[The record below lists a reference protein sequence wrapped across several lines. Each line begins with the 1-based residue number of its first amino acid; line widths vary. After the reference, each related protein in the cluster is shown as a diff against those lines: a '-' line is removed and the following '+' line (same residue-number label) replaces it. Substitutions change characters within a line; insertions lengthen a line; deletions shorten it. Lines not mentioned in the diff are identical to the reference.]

1 MTTGNKIIVISI
13 AVIAVITL
21 TVLFVCLFSTN
32 KENDTHSAESEETR
46 EATEI
51 QQQPEDETL
60 DTTPKPIPELDE
72 GNEIYLDADVIAR
85 LTEMELYGEEDL
97 VNAILDGE
105 MELIN
110 SFVNKG
116 YSLRAV
122 RQAQRFYFHFYDD
135 LKNEGIESVVGK
147 LTACFTTEGVFEES
161 FATDA
166 QRLFGFDADT
176 DYSYIF
182 DMEDSQ

>member
-1 MTTGNKIIVISI
+1 MTTWNKVIIILI
-13 AVIAVITL
+13 AVIAAITL
-21 TVLFVCLFSTN
+21 TVLFVCFSSAN
-32 KENDTHSAESEETR
+32 KESDTHSAESGETG

-60 DTTPKPIPELDE
+60 DTTPKPIPELEE
-72 GNEIYLDADVIAR
+72 GNDIYLDSDVIAR

-105 MELIN
+105 MVLIN

-122 RQAQRFYFHFYDD
+122 RQAQRFYFHFYDE
-135 LKNEGIESVVGK
+135 LKDESIEEIVSK
-147 LTACFTTEGVFEES
+147 LTSCFTNEGVFEDA
-161 FATDA
+161 FPTDA
-166 QRLFGFDADT
+166 QGLFGFAVDM

>member
-1 MTTGNKIIVISI
+1 MTTGNKIIIISI

-32 KENDTHSAESEETR
+32 KENDTHSAESGETG

-51 QQQPEDETL
+51 QQQSEDDTL

-72 GNEIYLDADVIAR
+72 GNEIYLDSDVIAK

-105 MELIN
+105 MVLIN

-135 LKNEGIESVVGK
+135 LKNESIESVVGK
-147 LTACFTTEGVFEES
+147 LTACFTTEGVFEDS

-166 QRLFGFDADT
+166 QRLFADLKAILT
-176 DYSYIF
+176 YG
-182 DMEDSQ
+182 

>member
-1 MTTGNKIIVISI
+1 
-13 AVIAVITL
+13 
-21 TVLFVCLFSTN
+21 
-32 KENDTHSAESEETR
+32 
-46 EATEI
+46 
-51 QQQPEDETL
+51 
-60 DTTPKPIPELDE
+60 
-72 GNEIYLDADVIAR
+72 
-85 LTEMELYGEEDL
+85 MELYGEEDL

-105 MELIN
+105 MVIIN

-135 LKNEGIESVVGK
+135 LKNESIESVVGK
-147 LTACFTTEGVFEES
+147 LTSCFTTEGVFENNFS
-161 FATDA
+161 ADA
-166 QRLFGFDADT
+166 ERQFGFAADS

>member
-1 MTTGNKIIVISI
+1 MTTGNKIIIISI

-32 KENDTHSAESEETR
+32 KENDTHSAESEETG

-85 LTEMELYGEEDL
+85 LSEMELYGEEDL

-105 MELIN
+105 MVLVN

-147 LTACFTTEGVFEES
+147 LTACFTTEGVFENS
-161 FATDA
+161 FSADA
-166 QRLFGFDADT
+166 ERLFGFAADT

>member
-1 MTTGNKIIVISI
+1 MTTGNKIIIISI

-21 TVLFVCLFSTN
+21 TVLLVCIFSESGKDSLTTGETN
-32 KENDTHSAESEETR
+32 ERTET
-46 EATEI
+46 TKPI
-51 QQQPEDETL
+51 QPLEDETL

-105 MELIN
+105 MVLIN
-110 SFVNKG
+110 SFVEKE
-116 YSLRAV
+116 YSLRAL
-122 RQAQRFYFHFYDD
+122 RQAQRFYFHFYDE
-135 LKNEGIESVVGK
+135 LKDESIEDVVNK
-147 LTACFTTEGVFEES
+147 LTSCVTSEGVFEDA
-161 FATDA
+161 FPTDV
-166 QRLFGFDADT
+166 QRLFGFAADT

>member
-1 MTTGNKIIVISI
+1 MTTWNKVIIILI
-13 AVIAVITL
+13 AVIAAITL
-21 TVLFVCLFSTN
+21 TVLFVCFCSAN
-32 KENDTHSAESEETR
+32 KESDTHSAESGETG

-60 DTTPKPIPELDE
+60 DTTPKPIPELEE
-72 GNEIYLDADVIAR
+72 GHDIYLDSDVIAR

-105 MELIN
+105 MVLIN

-122 RQAQRFYFHFYDD
+122 RQAQRFYFYFYDE
-135 LKNEGIESVVGK
+135 LKDESIEDVVNK
-147 LTACFTTEGVFEES
+147 LTSCVTSEGVFEDA
-161 FATDA
+161 FPTDV
-166 QRLFGFDADT
+166 QRLFGFAADT

>member
-1 MTTGNKIIVISI
+1 MKSNKIVIFTIITIVAI
-13 AVIAVITL
+13 ALA
-21 TVLFVCLFSTN
+21 VLFVTLYLTDKYGEAPAISADAVT
-32 KENDTHSAESEETR
+32 DTQNNTCAEES
-46 EATEI
+46 
-51 QQQPEDETL
+51 L

-72 GNEIYLDADVIAR
+72 GNEIYLDSDVIAR

-105 MELIN
+105 MVLIN

-135 LKNEGIESVVGK
+135 LKNENIESVVGK
-147 LTACFTTEGVFEES
+147 LTSCFTTEGVFEDS
-161 FATDA
+161 FSADA
-166 QRLFGFDADT
+166 ERLFGFAADS

-182 DMEDSQ
+182 DVEDSQ

>member
-1 MTTGNKIIVISI
+1 MTTGNKIIIISI

-32 KENDTHSAESEETR
+32 KENDTHSAESGETG

-51 QQQPEDETL
+51 QQQSEDETL

-105 MELIN
+105 MVLIN

-122 RQAQRFYFHFYDD
+122 RQAQRFYFHFYDE
-135 LKNEGIESVVGK
+135 LKDDSIEDIVNK
-147 LTACFTTEGVFEES
+147 LTSCFTSEGVFEDA
-161 FATDA
+161 FPTDA
-166 QRLFGFDADT
+166 QRLFGFAVDT

>member
-1 MTTGNKIIVISI
+1 MTTGNKIIIISI

-85 LTEMELYGEEDL
+85 LSEMELYGEEDL

-105 MELIN
+105 MVLIN

-116 YSLRAV
+116 YSLGAV

-135 LKNEGIESVVGK
+135 LKNESIESVVGK
-147 LTACFTTEGVFEES
+147 LTACFTTEGVFEDS

-166 QRLFGFDADT
+166 QRLFGFAADT

>member
-1 MTTGNKIIVISI
+1 MKSNKVVIFTIISI
-13 AVIAVITL
+13 VAIALVALLVTLYLTDKDGEAPAISADAV
-21 TVLFVCLFSTN
+21 S
-32 KENDTHSAESEETR
+32 DTQNNTCMEES
-46 EATEI
+46 
-51 QQQPEDETL
+51 L

-105 MELIN
+105 MVLIN

-135 LKNEGIESVVGK
+135 LKNESIESVVGK
-147 LTACFTTEGVFEES
+147 LTSCFTTEGVFENS
-161 FATDA
+161 FSADA
-166 QRLFGFDADT
+166 KRLFGFAADT

>member
-1 MTTGNKIIVISI
+1 MTTGNKIIIISI
-13 AVIAVITL
+13 AAIAVITL
-21 TVLFVCLFSTN
+21 TVLLVCIFSESGEDSLTQRETN
-32 KENDTHSAESEETR
+32 ET
-46 EATEI
+46 TETTKPI
-51 QQQPEDETL
+51 QPLEDETL

-85 LTEMELYGEEDL
+85 LTDMELYGEEDL
-97 VNAILDGE
+97 VNAILDGD
-105 MELIN
+105 MVLIN
-110 SFVNKG
+110 SFVEKG

-135 LKNEGIESVVGK
+135 LKNESIESVVGK
-147 LTACFTTEGVFEES
+147 LTACFTTEGVFEDS

-166 QRLFGFDADT
+166 QRLFGFAADT

>member
-1 MTTGNKIIVISI
+1 MTTGNKIIIISI

-21 TVLFVCLFSTN
+21 TVLLVCIFS
-32 KENDTHSAESEETR
+32 ENREDSLTPGEGNETT
-46 EATEI
+46 EATEPI
-51 QQQPEDETL
+51 QPLEDETL

-105 MELIN
+105 MVLIN

-122 RQAQRFYFHFYDD
+122 RQAQRFYFHFYDE
-135 LKNEGIESVVGK
+135 LKDEKVEDVINK
-147 LTACFTTEGVFEES
+147 LTSCFTSEGVFEDT
-161 FATDA
+161 FPTDA
-166 QRLFGFDADT
+166 QRLFGFDVDT

-182 DMEDSQ
+182 DIGDAQ

>member
-1 MTTGNKIIVISI
+1 MTTGNKIIIISI

-32 KENDTHSAESEETR
+32 KENDTHSAESEETG

-105 MELIN
+105 MVIIN
-110 SFVNKG
+110 SFVNKE

-122 RQAQRFYFHFYDD
+122 RQAQRFYFHFYDE
-135 LKNEGIESVVGK
+135 LKDEKVEDVINK
-147 LTACFTTEGVFEES
+147 LTSCFTSEGVFEDT
-161 FATDA
+161 FPTDA
-166 QRLFGFDADT
+166 QRLFGFDVDT

-182 DMEDSQ
+182 DTEDSQ

>member
-1 MTTGNKIIVISI
+1 MTTGNKIIIISI

-21 TVLFVCLFSTN
+21 TVLFVCLSSTN
-32 KENDTHSAESEETR
+32 KENDTHSAESEETG

-105 MELIN
+105 MVIIN
-110 SFVNKG
+110 SFVNKE

-122 RQAQRFYFHFYDD
+122 RQAQRFYFHFYDE
-135 LKNEGIESVVGK
+135 LKDEKVEDVINK
-147 LTACFTTEGVFEES
+147 LTSCFTSEGVFEDT
-161 FATDA
+161 FPTDA
-166 QRLFGFDADT
+166 QRLFGFDVDA

-182 DMEDSQ
+182 DIGDAQ